1 MKSTWKKILL
11 FISAIGPGL
20 FLVGYNIGTGSV
32 TTMASAGA
40 AHGMGLT
47 WALLLSVIFTYFLV
61 VVFGKFTL
69 VTGETALH
77 GYKVHFGKGYAGFV
91 LFTLIFTEMISS
103 MGVMAV
109 VVEVVNEWSKP
120 LTPSGEG
127 FDMILVT
134 LFFAIILVY
143 FLFSGHYKK
152 IENILAFFVGLMGL
166 SFILSAFMVIPD
178 AATVISG
185 LVPNIPGGANGGLI
199 VAGMIGTTMGGVL
212 FIVRS
217 ATVKQKNWTM
227 KDLKAEKRDAIF
239 SVVLMFVLSLAI
251 MAAAA
256 GTLNP
261 LGLKVE
267 NAVDMVKSLE
277 PIAGRFAISIFVTGI
292 VAAGLSS
299 LFPHYILVPLLLSDY
314 YQEEFTL
321 SSWRNRGIV
330 IFYAALGLV
339 VPVFGGRPVFVLI
352 VAQALTLVATPLL
365 LVLMMILVNRE
376 DLMGKYKAKPITNVV
391 FALVSVFTLA
401 MAIIGI
407 IGIIESF

>member
-11 FISAIGPGL
+11 IVSALGPGL

-47 WALLLSVIFTYFLV
+47 WALLLSIIFTYFLIII
-61 VVFGKFTL
+61 FGKFTL
-69 VTGETALH
+69 VTGDTALY

-109 VVEVVNEWSKP
+109 LVEVVNEWSKP
-120 LTPSGEG
+120 LTSSGNG
-127 FDMILVT
+127 FNTVLIT
-134 LFFAIILVY
+134 LFFGFILVY

-152 IENILAFFVGLMGL
+152 IENILAFFVGIMGL

-185 LVPNIPGGANGGLI
+185 LVPNIPGGENGGLI

-217 ATVKQKNWTM
+217 ATIKQKNWTL
-227 KDLKAEKRDAIF
+227 KDLKSEKRDAIF
-239 SVVLMFVLSLAI
+239 SVALMFVLSLAI

-261 LGLKVE
+261 LGLKID

-277 PIAGRFAISIFVTGI
+277 PIAGRFAISILVTGI
-292 VAAGLSS
+292 IAAGLSS

-314 YQEEFTL
+314 LQEEFTL
-321 SSWRNRGIV
+321 NSWRNRGIV
-330 IFYAALGLV
+330 IFYATLGLA
-339 VPVFGGRPVFVLI
+339 VPIFGGRPVFVLI
-352 VAQALTLVATPLL
+352 VAQALTLVATPLV

-376 DLMGKYKAKPITNVV
+376 DLMGKHKAKPFTNIV
-391 FALVSVFTLA
+391 FAIVSLFTLA

-407 IGIIESF
+407 LGIIESF

>member
-1 MKSTWKKILL
+1 LKSTWKKILL
-11 FISAIGPGL
+11 FVSAIGPGL

-47 WALLLSVIFTYFLV
+47 WALLLSVIFTYFLIV
-61 VVFGKFTL
+61 IFGKFTL
-69 VTGETALH
+69 VTGDTALH

-109 VVEVVNEWSKP
+109 LVEVVNEWTKP
-120 LTPSGEG
+120 FTSSGEG
-127 FDMILVT
+127 FDTIIIT

-178 AATVISG
+178 AATVVSG
-185 LVPNIPGGANGGLI
+185 LVPNIPGGENGGLI

-217 ATVKQKNWTM
+217 ATIKQKDWTI

-314 YQEEFTL
+314 LQEEFTL

-330 IFYAALGLV
+330 VFYAALGLV

-352 VAQALTLVATPLL
+352 VAQALTLVATPLVL
-365 LVLMMILVNRE
+365 ILMMILVNRE
-376 DLMGKYKAKPITNVV
+376 DLMGNYKAKPLTNIV
-391 FALVSVFTLA
+391 FVIVSLFTLA

-407 IGIIESF
+407 VGIIESF

>member
-1 MKSTWKKILL
+1 MNSVWKKILL
-11 FISAIGPGL
+11 FISAVGPGL

-40 AHGMGLT
+40 AYGMGLT
-47 WALLLSVIFTYFLV
+47 WALLISVIFTYFLIV
-61 VVFGKFTL
+61 IFGKFTL
-69 VTGETALH
+69 VTGDTALH
-77 GYKVHFGKGYAGFV
+77 GYKVHFGKGYASFV
-91 LFTLIFTEMISS
+91 LITLIFTEMISS

-109 VVEVVNEWSKP
+109 IAEVVNEWSKP
-120 LTPSGEG
+120 ITPSGEG
-127 FDMILVT
+127 FNMILVT

-178 AATVISG
+178 TETLISG
-185 LVPNIPGGANGGLI
+185 LIPNIPSDENSGLI
-199 VAGMIGTTMGGVL
+199 IAGMIGTTMGGVL

-217 ATVKQKNWTM
+217 ATIKQKKWTL

-239 SVVLMFVLSLAI
+239 SVSLMFLLSLAI

-256 GTLNP
+256 GTLYP

-277 PIAGRFAISIFVTGI
+277 PLAGRFAISIFVIGI

-314 YQEEFTL
+314 YNEEFTL
-321 SSWRNRGIV
+321 GSWRNRGIV

-339 VPVFGGRPVFVLI
+339 VPIFGGRPVFVLI
-352 VAQALTLVATPLL
+352 VSQALTLVATPLL
-365 LVLMMILVNRE
+365 LILMMILVNRE
-376 DLMGKYKAKPITNVV
+376 DLMGKYKIKLPANII
-391 FALVSVFTLA
+391 FALVSVFTLI

>member
-1 MKSTWKKILL
+1 MKKSWKKILL
-11 FISAIGPGL
+11 FISTIGPGL

-47 WALLLSVIFTYFLV
+47 WAVLLSVIFTYFLIII
-61 VVFGKFTL
+61 FGKFTL
-69 VTGETALH
+69 VTGDTALH
-77 GYKVHFGKGYAGFV
+77 SYKKHFGKGYAGFV
-91 LFTLIFTEMISS
+91 LVTLIFTEMISS

-127 FDMILVT
+127 FDMIVVT
-134 LFFAIILVY
+134 IFFAVILVY
-143 FLFSGHYKK
+143 FLFSGHYRK
-152 IENILAFFVGLMGL
+152 IENILAFFVAIMGL

-178 AATVISG
+178 AAMVISG
-185 LVPNIPGGANGGLI
+185 LVPNIPGGENGGLI

-217 ATVKQKNWTM
+217 ATIKQKDWSL
-227 KDLKAEKRDAIF
+227 KDLKTEKRDAII
-239 SVVLMFVLSLAI
+239 SVSLMFFLSLAI

-256 GTLNP
+256 GTLKP
-261 LGLKVE
+261 LGLTVE

-314 YQEEFTL
+314 KQEKFTL
-321 SSWRNRGIV
+321 NSWRNRGII
-330 IFYAALGLV
+330 IFYASLGLV
-339 VPVFGGRPVFVLI
+339 IPIFGGRPVLVLI
-352 VAQALTLVATPLL
+352 IAQALTLVATPLVL
-365 LVLMMILVNRE
+365 ILMMILINRE
-376 DLMGKYKAKPITNVV
+376 GLMGKYKANLFTNILMV
-391 FALVSVFTLA
+391 LVTLFTAA
-401 MAIIGI
+401 MAMVGI
-407 IGIIESF
+407 VGIIESF